1 MTFFN
6 KKTEVMSVELTPYGR
21 YLYSI
26 GKLNP
31 KYYEFVDN
39 DVVYRLSGSGEAQ
52 EDSHQ
57 RITSETPRL
66 KMGRSPRQEVEY
78 LQPIS
83 IEYQRE
89 VVEKMDQKQNCLS
102 PLGRSSYSSDKY
114 PNFQVTM
121 LQGFISSSQMVHQVD
136 LTNTHGQ
143 QSLSGSVFI
152 PQVEVD
158 MSFNATLKNVLDNP
172 IPESEFFSQTFSD
185 GRYVEISFTEPIIHL
200 KEFNS
205 FYEKENFEIEV
216 FEVMQTG
223 SLRKLKFRK
232 ELSYIVN
239 DILIDGETSV
249 NEEIDESMMSYSEQD
264 SSFVDYFFSITKDE
278 LIPEEELCEAVDKL
292 EINSNFLDE
301 ELICPDQRTERFDIY
316 STKVGPDDLEDC

>member
-1 MTFFN
+1 
-6 KKTEVMSVELTPYGR
+6 
-21 YLYSI
+21 
-26 GKLNP
+26 
-31 KYYEFVDN
+31 
-39 DVVYRLSGSGEAQ
+39 
-52 EDSHQ
+52 
-57 RITSETPRL
+57 
-66 KMGRSPRQEVEY
+66 
-78 LQPIS
+78 
-83 IEYQRE
+83 
-89 VVEKMDQKQNCLS
+89 
-102 PLGRSSYSSDKY
+102 
-114 PNFQVTM
+114 
-121 LQGFISSSQMVHQVD
+121 MVHQVD

>member
-57 RITSETPRL
+57 RITSETPKL

-136 LTNTHGQ
+136 LTNTHGE

-158 MSFNATLKNVLDNP
+158 MSFNATLKNLLDNP
-172 IPESEFFSQTFSD
+172 IPETEFSSQVFSD
-185 GRYVEISFTEPIIHL
+185 GRYVELSFTEPIIHL

-216 FEVMQTG
+216 FEVLQTG
-223 SLRKLKFRK
+223 SLRKLKFPK
-232 ELSYIVN
+232 EFSNIIN
-239 DILIDGETSV
+239 GILVDNPQSTSTDGV
-249 NEEIDESMMSYSEQD
+249 EEGSNY
-264 SSFVDYFFSITKDE
+264 VDYFFNIVQDE

-301 ELICPDQRTERFDIY
+301 ELICPDQRTERFNIY